1 MGAGSSVLSPQVPR
15 SREEVAELLESA
27 SREGRRVRVV
37 GGGTKLGF
45 GRIDEPPD
53 VELSTT
59 GLNRLIE
66 HNAGDLTAV
75 IEAGVRLR
83 GAQEA
88 FAAEGQALSLD
99 PPLGP
104 DDAATVGG
112 VVASG
117 DSGPLRSRYG
127 AARDLVVGVTAALPD
142 GTLVRAGGKV
152 IKNVAGYDLAK
163 LFTGSLGTL
172 GAIVEVAVRLHP
184 LPPATATA
192 VGEGSDGG
200 EVAAAASGIAHSP
213 LEYRCLD
220 LRLEDGRASALVR
233 FGGAAAR
240 EGAESAER
248 LLRRRGLRT
257 EVVDEDD
264 PLWNRQREG
273 QRSDEGVVVRTS
285 ATQTA
290 LPRVL
295 AEATRLGAP
304 LVGRA
309 GLGLCWL
316 RLEDRSPQE
325 AAGAVERLRAALAPA
340 ACVVVSAPRAVRE
353 LVDPFGPIDDPTLEL
368 MSRVKRRFDPAGVMA
383 PGTFV
388 GGI

>member
-1 MGAGSSVLSPQVPR
+1 MSAQSSVLSRQVPR

-45 GRIDEPPD
+45 GRIGEAPD

-59 GLNRLIE
+59 GLDRLVE

-75 IEAGVRLR
+75 IEPGVRLR
-83 GAQEA
+83 RAQEA
-88 FAAEGQALSLD
+88 FAGEGQALSLD

-142 GTLVRAGGKV
+142 GALVKAGGKV

-163 LFTGSLGTL
+163 LFAGSLGTL
-172 GAIVEVAVRLHP
+172 GVIVEVAVRLHP
-184 LPPATATA
+184 LPPATASA
-192 VGEGSDGG
+192 VGEGSDDDA
-200 EVAAAASGIAHSP
+200 VAAAASEIAHSP
-213 LEYRCLD
+213 LEYRSLD
-220 LRLEDGRASALVR
+220 VRLEDRRASVLAR

-257 EVVDEDD
+257 EVVDEDE
-264 PLWNRQREG
+264 PLWSRQREG
-273 QRSDEGVVVRTS
+273 QRSDEGVVVRIS

-290 LPRVL
+290 LPRAL

-309 GLGLCWL
+309 GLGLSWL
-316 RLEDRSPQE
+316 RLEDRSPEE
-325 AAGAVERLRAALAPA
+325 AATAVEELRAALAPA
-340 ACVVVSAPRAVRE
+340 ACVVVGAPRAVRE
-353 LVDPFGPIDDPTLEL
+353 LVDPFGPIDEPTLGL
-368 MSRVKRRFDPAGVMA
+368 MRRVKERFDPAGVMA

>member
-45 GRIDEPPD
+45 GRIGEPPD

-59 GLNRLIE
+59 GLDRLVE

-172 GAIVEVAVRLHP
+172 GAIVSVTVRLHP
-184 LPPATATA
+184 RPQTFSTAFGASIEPA
-192 VGEGSDGG
+192 V
-200 EVAAAASGIAHSP
+200 I
-213 LEYRCLD
+213 
-220 LRLEDGRASALVR
+220 
-233 FGGAAAR
+233 
-240 EGAESAER
+240 
-248 LLRRRGLRT
+248 
-257 EVVDEDD
+257 
-264 PLWNRQREG
+264 
-273 QRSDEGVVVRTS
+273 
-285 ATQTA
+285 
-290 LPRVL
+290 
-295 AEATRLGAP
+295 
-304 LVGRA
+304 
-309 GLGLCWL
+309 
-316 RLEDRSPQE
+316 
-325 AAGAVERLRAALAPA
+325 AAGAQALAAAPLELESLDVAWREGRGRLLARTGGAKPDARARRAAVLM
-340 ACVVVSAPRAVRE
+340 RAQ
-353 LVDPFGPIDDPTLEL
+353 
-368 MSRVKRRFDPAGVMA
+368 
-383 PGTFV
+383 
-388 GGI
+388 

>member
-45 GRIDEPPD
+45 GRIGEPPD

-59 GLNRLIE
+59 GLDRLVE

-163 LFTGSLGTL
+163 LFAGSLGTL

-192 VGEGSDGG
+192 VGEGGDGG
-200 EVAAAASGIAHSP
+200 EVAAAASEIAHSP

-295 AEATRLGAP
+295 AEAIRLGAP

>member
-1 MGAGSSVLSPQVPR
+1 MSAQSSVLRRQVPR

-45 GRIDEPPD
+45 GRIGEPPD
-53 VELSTT
+53 VELSTA
-59 GLNRLIE
+59 GLDRLVE

-75 IEAGVRLR
+75 IEPGVPLR
-83 GAQEA
+83 RAQDA

-104 DDAATVGG
+104 DDAATLGG

-142 GTLVRAGGKV
+142 GSLVKAGGKV

-163 LFTGSLGTL
+163 LFAGSLGTL

-192 VGEGSDGG
+192 VGESGDGG
-200 EVAAAASGIAHSP
+200 EVAAAASEIAHSP

-220 LRLEDGRASALVR
+220 VRLEDGRASALAR

-248 LLRRRGLRT
+248 LLRRRGLQT
-257 EVVDEDD
+257 EVMDDDEQ
-264 PLWNRQREG
+264 LWQRQRAG

-295 AEATRLGAP
+295 AQATRLGAP

-309 GLGLCWL
+309 GLGLAWL
-316 RLEDRSPQE
+316 RLEDRSAEE
-325 AAGAVERLRAALAPA
+325 AAGAVEELRRALAPA
-340 ACVVVSAPRAVRE
+340 ACVVVGAPRAVRE
-353 LVDPFGPIDDPTLEL
+353 LVDPFGPIDDPTLGL
-368 MSRVKRRFDPAGVMA
+368 MRRVKERFDPAGVMA

>member
-1 MGAGSSVLSPQVPR
+1 MGAESSVLSPQVPR

-45 GRIDEPPD
+45 GRIGEPPD

-59 GLNRLIE
+59 GLDRLVE

-83 GAQEA
+83 KAQEA

-163 LFTGSLGTL
+163 LFAGSLGTL

-200 EVAAAASGIAHSP
+200 EVAAAASEIAHSP

-257 EVVDEDD
+257 EAVDEDD

-290 LPRVL
+290 LPKVL

-325 AAGAVERLRAALAPA
+325 AAGAVEELRAALAPA
-340 ACVVVSAPRAVRE
+340 ACVLVSAPRAVRE
-353 LVDPFGPIDDPTLEL
+353 LVDPFGPIDEPTLEL